1 MKQRASVL
9 LFFFLSLGLLAQNEP
24 TITQLTV
31 NDGLSQGMI
40 FDILQTRDGFIWI
53 ATKDGLNRYDGSRFE
68 VFSPNPYDPF
78 AIVGS
83 EVWDLFEDS
92 RGWLWIGLP
101 EGTDI
106 YDPQSG
112 AFFHIKH
119 KNKSIPSFFITETAD
134 GAVWSANKHELIK
147 IKLQNDQL
155 QQALEQKSAYIE
167 VAPKFISLK
176 NQTGAPVDDVFVTR
190 LHLTKEKK
198 LLIGTNYGLFH
209 LDTKTEKITP
219 TLPFRGYKVNFISE
233 NRDGDLLIG
242 TDKDFKHYW
251 SLISKGKVIQKVS
264 PLQNSFVA
272 GQLLDDMGNVWL
284 AQNNHL
290 IKWKLLEFLAD
301 GKSEIDIS
309 PDRLNLDYNN
319 GFGYICLMTDRSGLL
334 WAGTAGFGIV
344 KINEKGQK
352 FKTSLPRTGHRLILE
367 DKDGALYSA
376 VLPDKKFTNKNFET
390 SAANADFPIVE
401 VNGRKALV
409 YDRDGNLWW
418 LADKLKRKDKNT
430 KIISS
435 FAFQGLALLYDRHD
449 KLISVSE
456 KGIHR
461 FDPIAQKAQDFPFDH
476 PQKIVSENSNYLY
489 EDQTG
494 VIWIFGLEG
503 LIKAIPQKTGYHYV
517 YYINSPKDQNSLSIN
532 TVMSVADDPLEPSHY
547 LWVGTKGGGLNRLD
561 KKTGIF
567 RKFSQEHGLPDNVIY
582 SILAEDKAQNGA
594 ASSYI
599 WMSTNKG
606 LCRFDVQKHTS
617 KNFTVKDGL
626 QDNEF
631 NANGYLKTRDGHFIF
646 CGINGINLFH
656 PHRLHYNQTIPQ
668 VQITGLMVNNKRVK
682 IDRLVPIELAADQNL
697 LNFEFAALEFTNPS
711 QNLYKY
717 QLIGLDDKWVDLGYK
732 NNIQFANLAPG
743 HYTFRVRGSNNDGLW
758 SQDAAELKFV
768 INSPWYASWWAYLCY
783 VLLLAFIIKSFY
795 QYKINEKFKQQETN
809 QLREMD
815 EFKSRFFTNITH
827 EFRTPLTVIL
837 GVSDQLAKEQKDQ
850 NQAKKIELIKRNGDN
865 LLRLVNQI
873 LDLSKLESQTLQ
885 LNYTQGDV
893 LAYLKYITESLHS
906 VANAQNLLL
915 KVESD
920 HTSLLMDYDPV
931 RLLQIIYNLLSNA
944 IKFTPSGGKI
954 TLKANEVGNNLHLS
968 VADTGAGI
976 AEDELNQLFD
986 RFFQAKNQQHAKTS
1000 GTGIGLSL
1008 TRELVRLMGG
1018 EISVESKK
1026 GLGTQFNIVLPITR
1040 LAPKENDL
1048 SYPDT
1053 SLSQPS
1059 NPITP
1064 VENYLHQNKYPAS
1077 STILL
1082 IEDNAD
1088 VVEYL
1093 TACLQN
1099 EFQLDFAF
1107 NGQAGIEKALETQPD
1122 LIISDVM
1129 MPIKDGFE
1137 VLGLLKSDEKTSHI
1151 PIILLTARA
1160 DIQSRLAGLRKG
1172 ADAYL
1177 AKPFNP
1183 EELIATIQNLLETR
1197 KKLQLKYQQL
1207 VIVAPPINDVKAEVE
1222 DMEDLFIQK
1231 FKAVVNEN
1239 VSNSN
1244 FEMPDLEKALAMSR
1258 SQIYRKIKALTDKS
1272 PSQLIRSIRLQQGR
1286 HLLLTTQLTVS
1297 EIAYEVGYTAINNF
1311 SDAYLEEFGERPL
1324 KTRG

>member
-1 MKQRASVL
+1 MKLRAFVL
-9 LFFFLSLGLLAQNEP
+9 LFYSFSLGIFAQNEP
-24 TITQLTV
+24 TVSQLTV

-40 FDILQTRDGFIWI
+40 FDFLQTRDGFIWM

-68 VFSPNPYDPF
+68 VFSPNPFDPF
-78 AIVGS
+78 AIGGS
-83 EVWDLFEDS
+83 EVWALFEDS
-92 RGWLWIGLP
+92 RGLLWISLP
-101 EGTDI
+101 DGIDV
-106 YDPQSG
+106 YDLQSG
-112 AFFHIKH
+112 VFFHIKH
-119 KNKSIPSFFITETAD
+119 KNKSIVTHTFAETPD
-134 GAVWSANKHELIK
+134 GAVWLAYNDELKKIILHKDQVKLALDQNSANIEVSYTAISLKK
-147 IKLQNDQL
+147 
-155 QQALEQKSAYIE
+155 YIE
-167 VAPKFISLK
+167 VQGDEVNATL
-176 NQTGAPVDDVFVTR
+176 

-198 LLIGTNYGLFH
+198 LLVSTNHGLYQWDTNVHKLIPILPAPGT
-209 LDTKTEKITP
+209 
-219 TLPFRGYKVNFISE
+219 KVNFISE
-233 NRDGDLLIG
+233 NRTGELLIG
-242 TDKDFKHYW
+242 SNKYLSHSW
-251 SLISKGKVIQKVS
+251 SLISKGKVSSEVHTVD
-264 PLQNSFVA
+264 NAFFT
-272 GQLLDDMGNVWL
+272 GQLLDDKGNVWL
-284 AQNNHL
+284 ALNNHL
-290 IKWKLLEFLAD
+290 MKWKLSEFLAG
-301 GKSEIDIS
+301 GKSEIDIPS
-309 PDRLNLDYNN
+309 DRLNLDYNN
-319 GFGYICLMTDRSGLL
+319 GFGYTCLMTDRSGLL

-344 KINEKGQK
+344 KVNEKGQK
-352 FKTSLPRTGHRLILE
+352 FKTSLPRTGHRLIFE
-367 DKDGALYSA
+367 DNDGALYTP
-376 VLPDKKFTNKNFET
+376 VMPDKKFLHHNFDI
-390 SAANADFPIVE
+390 AVANTGFPIQE
-401 VNGRKALV
+401 CNGRKALV

-418 LADKLKRKDKNT
+418 LADKLKRKDRNT
-430 KIISS
+430 QIVTS
-435 FAFQGLALLYDRHD
+435 FDFRGLALIYDRFG
-449 KLISVSE
+449 KLISVSD

-461 FDPIAQKAQDFPFDH
+461 FDPISLKALDFPFHH

-489 EDQTG
+489 EDQSG

-532 TVMSVADDPLEPSHY
+532 TVMSVADDPLEPSQY

-1064 VENYLHQNKYPAS
+1064 VENYLHQNKYPTS

-1137 VLGLLKSDEKTSHI
+1137 VLSVLKSDEKTSHI
-1151 PIILLTARA
+1151 PIILLTAKA

-1207 VIVAPPINDVKAEVE
+1207 VTIAPPINDVKAEVE

-1239 VSNSN
+1239 LSNAD

-1272 PSQLIRSIRLQQGR
+1272 PSQLIRTIRLQQGR